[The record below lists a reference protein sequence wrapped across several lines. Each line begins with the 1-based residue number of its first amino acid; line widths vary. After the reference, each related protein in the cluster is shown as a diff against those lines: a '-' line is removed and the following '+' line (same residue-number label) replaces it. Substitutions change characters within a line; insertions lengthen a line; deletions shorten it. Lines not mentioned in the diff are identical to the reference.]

1 MFGMPESIKYM
12 TLHPRNRRAME
23 ALVAEIRPA
32 FNVPANARFVIEDE
46 KQFPGF
52 NPVYLFR
59 QGLAVI
65 TPLVWLLISWAIF
78 SS

>member
-1 MFGMPESIKYM
+1 
-12 TLHPRNRRAME
+12 ME